1 MTHSDASAR
10 TAVLVDDEPDDDLPD
25 APMPWLRRLCRAA
38 VRHLPA
44 SGVGVCVV
52 DDHGVQGLAA
62 ASDRLSEQI
71 EELQFVLGEGP
82 CLDAYAARHPV
93 LESDLHTTTRW
104 PGYAPEA
111 LDRGVRAVFAFPLQI
126 GAARLGVMDVYR
138 TEPGPLGSRVLSQA
152 MSFADLAVNAL
163 LDGQE
168 GSGDD
173 TLGGDLGD
181 ALEYRS
187 EIYQAQGMVMVDLG
201 VPLAEALVRLRA
213 HAYATGRGL
222 GAVARDVV
230 AGRLVLEAD
239 ER

>member
-1 MTHSDASAR
+1 MPPGSGAS
-10 TAVLVDDEPDDDLPD
+10 TAALVDDEPDDDCPD

-52 DDHGVQGLAA
+52 DEHGLRGLAA
-62 ASDRLSEQI
+62 ASDLLSEQI

-93 LESDLHTTTRW
+93 LESDLHATSRW
-104 PGYAPEA
+104 PGYRPEA
-111 LDRGVRAVFAFPLQI
+111 IDHGVRAVFAFPLQV

-138 TEPGPLGSRVLSQA
+138 TDPGPLGHDVVALA
-152 MSFADLAVNAL
+152 TSFADLATDAL

-168 GSGDD
+168 GSDD
-173 TLGGDLGD
+173 GTLGGDLGH

-187 EIYQAQGMVMVDLG
+187 EIYQAQGMLMVDLG
-201 VPLAEALVRLRA
+201 VPLAEALARLRA
-213 HAYATGRGL
+213 HAYATGRRP
-222 GAVARDVV
+222 GAVAHDIVT
-230 AGRLVLEAD
+230 GRLRLEAD
-239 ER
+239 PT